1 MADRRSA
8 GEGSIYKLPNGRW
21 QGAVDLGWVNGKRQR
36 RRITRATRRAV
47 VAELRELVQQAEQGQ
62 LSPAKPPTLAAWLD
76 IYLAEVA
83 ATRVRPSTLASYESH
98 IKRQIAPA
106 LAQHRIDRLRPQHIS
121 TFYRDLSGS
130 LSASPVRRIHAI
142 LRRALTVAVRWGLIS
157 ANPATMVDPP
167 PMTKSQITPYTV
179 EEARAFLAAV
189 ERDRLKA
196 RWVVG
201 LSLGMRQGEVLGL
214 QWCDVDFD
222 RDHLRVRRALR
233 RQPGGALTLVAT
245 KTASSERTIPMPTPV
260 AEALRGHRKR
270 QLEQRMKLGDAW
282 HESDFVFTTAIGTPI
297 NPRNDYRSFQLI
309 IKKSGL
315 RKVRLHDL
323 RHTAASL
330 LLAQGVPARV
340 VMEILG
346 HSQIS
351 VTMNTYSQVDTTL
364 TRVAADRMQEAL
376 WPSEK

>member
-1 MADRRSA
+1 
-8 GEGSIYKLPNGRW
+8 
-21 QGAVDLGWVNGKRQR
+21 
-36 RRITRATRRAV
+36 
-47 VAELRELVQQAEQGQ
+47 
-62 LSPAKPPTLAAWLD
+62 
-76 IYLAEVA
+76 
-83 ATRVRPSTLASYESH
+83 
-98 IKRQIAPA
+98 
-106 LAQHRIDRLRPQHIS
+106 
-121 TFYRDLSGS
+121 
-130 LSASPVRRIHAI
+130 
-142 LRRALTVAVRWGLIS
+142 
-157 ANPATMVDPP
+157 MVDPP
-167 PMTKSQITPYTV
+167 PMTKSQITPYKV
-179 EEARAFLAAV
+179 DEARGFLAAV
-189 ERDRLKA
+189 ERGRLNA

-222 RDHLRVRRALR
+222 RGHLLVRRALR
-233 RQPGGALTLVAT
+233 RQPGGALALVET
-245 KTASSERTIPMPTPV
+245 KTASSERTIPMPRPV
-260 AEALRGHRKR
+260 AETLRSHRKR

-282 HESDFVFTTAIGTPI
+282 HESDFVFTTSVGTPI

-351 VTMNTYSQVDTTL
+351 VTMNTYSHVDTTL
-364 TRVAADRMQEAL
+364 TQVAADRMQEAL
-376 WPSEK
+376 WPSKK